1 MDLPMAEIQTGQDGS
16 LENQDALATE
26 QEKINA
32 AKAELYDEQQRGE
45 EEGLIL
51 GKYRTQEDLVEG
63 YRNLQRENDRMRN
76 GQPPDVELASERDR
90 PDQQQQQEEEEK
102 NDQAENQLTEEDA
115 IRIRDGMFKQ
125 VGGQEKYQAL
135 ISWANEN
142 ITQQQADAYQ
152 QALDAGDEQSIM
164 TQLKSFQYDMMMNR
178 GYEPKL
184 TGGRAPTQD
193 IKGFESE
200 AQVVEAMNDPRY
212 SGSNP
217 DHAYIREVEKRM
229 AVSKVFMER

>member
-1 MDLPMAEIQTGQDGS
+1 MAEIQAGQDGS
-16 LENQDALATE
+16 LEDQNALVAE
-26 QEKINA
+26 QEKVNA
-32 AKAELYDEQQRGE
+32 AKAELYDEQQQGIE
-45 EEGLIL
+45 EESGLIL

-63 YRNLQRENDRMRN
+63 YRNLQRENERMRS
-76 GQPPDVELASERDR
+76 GQPPDVELDSERDR
-90 PDQQQQQEEEEK
+90 PEQQLEQEPEEESEEP
-102 NDQAENQLTEEDA
+102 ANQLTEEDA

-135 ISWANEN
+135 ISWANKN

-152 QALDAGDEQSIM
+152 EALDTGNEQSIM
-164 TQLKSFQYDMMMNR
+164 TQLKSFQYDMMMSR

-193 IKGFESE
+193 VKGFESE
-200 AQVVEAMNDPRY
+200 AQVVVAMQDPRY

-217 DHAYIREVEKRM
+217 DPAYIREVEKRM
-229 AVSKVFMER
+229 AVSNVFMER

>member
-16 LENQDALATE
+16 LENQDALAAE

-63 YRNLQRENDRMRN
+63 YRNLQREVERMRQ
-76 GQPPDVELASERDR
+76 GDEPSAEAPEAPEAPSSEES
-90 PDQQQQQEEEEK
+90 EEES
-102 NDQAENQLTEEDA
+102 DQPANQLTEEDA

-135 ISWANEN
+135 IAWANEN

-164 TQLKSFQYDMMMNR
+164 TQLKSFQYDMMMSR

-200 AQVVEAMNDPRY
+200 AQVVAAMSDPRY

-217 DHAYIREVEKRM
+217 DHAYIREVERRM

>member
-1 MDLPMAEIQTGQDGS
+1 MAEIQTGQDGS
-16 LENQDALATE
+16 LEDQDALATE

-45 EEGLIL
+45 EEGSDLIL

-63 YRNLQRENDRMRN
+63 YRNLQREVERMRQ
-76 GQPPDVELASERDR
+76 GGEVSAEAPEAPEAPSSE
-90 PDQQQQQEEEEK
+90 ESE
-102 NDQAENQLTEEDA
+102 QAEEPANQLTEEDA

-152 QALDAGDEQSIM
+152 QALDAGDEQAIM
-164 TQLKSFQYDMMMNR
+164 TQLKSMQYDMMMSR

-217 DHAYIREVEKRM
+217 DPAYIREVEQRM

>member
-1 MDLPMAEIQTGQDGS
+1 MSEIQTGQDGS
-16 LENQDALATE
+16 LENQDALAAE

-51 GKYRTQEDLVEG
+51 GKYRTQEDLVEA
-63 YRNLQRENDRMRN
+63 YRNLQRENERMRN
-76 GQPPDVELASERDR
+76 GQPPDVELESERDR
-90 PDQQQQQEEEEK
+90 PDEQQEQEQEEEEE

-135 ISWANEN
+135 IAWANEN

-164 TQLKSFQYDMMMNR
+164 TQLKSFQYDMMMSR

-193 IKGFESE
+193 VKGFESE
-200 AQVVEAMNDPRY
+200 AQVVAAMSDPRY

-217 DHAYIREVEKRM
+217 DHAYIREVERRM

>member
-1 MDLPMAEIQTGQDGS
+1 MSEIQTGQDGS
-16 LENQDALATE
+16 LENQDALAAE

-63 YRNLQRENDRMRN
+63 YRNLQRENERMRN
-76 GQPPDVELASERDR
+76 GQPPDVELESERDR
-90 PDQQQQQEEEEK
+90 PEQQLEQEPEEESE
-102 NDQAENQLTEEDA
+102 ETGNQLTEEDA

-135 ISWANEN
+135 IAWANEN

-164 TQLKSFQYDMMMNR
+164 TQLKSFQYDMMMSR

-200 AQVVEAMNDPRY
+200 AQVVAAMSDPRY

-217 DHAYIREVEKRM
+217 DHAYIREVERRM

>member
-1 MDLPMAEIQTGQDGS
+1 MSEIQTGQDGS
-16 LENQDALATE
+16 LENQEALAAE

-51 GKYRTQEDLVEG
+51 GKYRTQEDLVEA
-63 YRNLQRENDRMRN
+63 YRNLQRENERMRN
-76 GQPPDVELASERDR
+76 GQPPDVELESERDR
-90 PDQQQQQEEEEK
+90 PDEQQEQEQEEEEE

-135 ISWANEN
+135 IAWANEN

-164 TQLKSFQYDMMMNR
+164 TQLKSFQYDMMMSR

-200 AQVVEAMNDPRY
+200 AQVVAAMSDPRY

-217 DHAYIREVEKRM
+217 DHAYIREVERRM

>member
-1 MDLPMAEIQTGQDGS
+1 MAEIQTGGDGS
-16 LENQDALATE
+16 LEDQGALATE

-32 AKAELYDEQQRGE
+32 AKAELYDERQQGIE
-45 EEGLIL
+45 EDNDLIL

-63 YRNLQRENDRMRN
+63 YRNLQREVERMRQ
-76 GQPPDVELASERDR
+76 GGEVSAEAPEAPEAPSSEES
-90 PDQQQQQEEEEK
+90 EEEEEP
-102 NDQAENQLTEEDA
+102 ANQLTPEDA
-115 IRIRDGMFKQ
+115 IRIRDTMFQ
-125 VGGQEKYQAL
+125 QAGGQDKYQQL
-135 ISWANEN
+135 MSWAGQNVS
-142 ITQQQADAYQ
+142 QQQADAYQ
-152 QALDAGDEQSIM
+152 AALDAGDEQAILS
-164 TQLKSFQYDMMMNR
+164 QLKSFQYDMMMAR

-193 IKGFESE
+193 IRGFESE

-217 DHAYIREVEKRM
+217 DPAYIRDIEKRM

>member
-1 MDLPMAEIQTGQDGS
+1 MSEIQTGQDGS
-16 LENQDALATE
+16 LENQDALAAE

-63 YRNLQRENDRMRN
+63 YRNLQRENERMRN
-76 GQPPDVELASERDR
+76 GQPPDVELESERDR
-90 PDQQQQQEEEEK
+90 PEQQLEQEPEEESE
-102 NDQAENQLTEEDA
+102 ETGNQLTEEDA

-125 VGGQEKYQAL
+125 VGGQEKYAAL
-135 ISWANEN
+135 IAWANEN

-164 TQLKSFQYDMMMNR
+164 TQLKSFQYDMMMSR

-200 AQVVEAMNDPRY
+200 AQVVAAMSDPRY

-217 DHAYIREVEKRM
+217 DHAYIREVERRM

>member
-1 MDLPMAEIQTGQDGS
+1 MAEIQAGQDGS

-45 EEGLIL
+45 EDDLIL

-63 YRNLQRENDRMRN
+63 YRNLQREVERMRQ
-76 GQPPDVELASERDR
+76 GGEVSAEAPEAPSSEES
-90 PDQQQQQEEEEK
+90 EEESEEP
-102 NDQAENQLTEEDA
+102 ANQLTEEDA

-135 ISWANEN
+135 IAWANEN

-164 TQLKSFQYDMMMNR
+164 TQLKSMQYDMMMTR

-217 DHAYIREVEKRM
+217 DYAYIREVEKRM

>member
-1 MDLPMAEIQTGQDGS
+1 MSEIQTGQDGS
-16 LENQDALATE
+16 LENQDALAAE

-51 GKYRTQEDLVEG
+51 GKYRTQEDLVEA
-63 YRNLQRENDRMRN
+63 YRNLQRENERMRN
-76 GQPPDVELASERDR
+76 GQPPDVELESERDR
-90 PDQQQQQEEEEK
+90 PDEQQEQEQEEEEE

-135 ISWANEN
+135 IAWANEN

-164 TQLKSFQYDMMMNR
+164 TQLKSFQYDMMMSR

-200 AQVVEAMNDPRY
+200 AQVVAAMSDPRY

-217 DHAYIREVEKRM
+217 DHAYIREVERRM

>member
-1 MDLPMAEIQTGQDGS
+1 MAEIQTGQDGS

-63 YRNLQRENDRMRN
+63 YRNLQREVERMRQ
-76 GQPPDVELASERDR
+76 GGEVSAEAPEAPEAPEASSS
-90 PDQQQQQEEEEK
+90 EESEE
-102 NDQAENQLTEEDA
+102 AEEPENQLTEEDA

-135 ISWANEN
+135 IAWANEN

-217 DHAYIREVEKRM
+217 DPAYIREVEKRM

>member
-1 MDLPMAEIQTGQDGS
+1 MAEIQTGQDGS

-63 YRNLQRENDRMRN
+63 YRNLQREVERMRQ
-76 GQPPDVELASERDR
+76 GGEVSAEAPEAPEAPSS
-90 PDQQQQQEEEEK
+90 EEEDE
-102 NDQAENQLTEEDA
+102 EPSNQLTEEEA
-115 IRIRDGMFKQ
+115 IRIRDAMFEQ
-125 VGGQEKYQAL
+125 AGGQDKYQQL
-135 ISWANEN
+135 MSWAGQNAS
-142 ITQQQADAYQ
+142 QQQADAYQ

-164 TQLKSFQYDMMMNR
+164 SQLKAFQYDMMMNR

-193 IKGFESE
+193 VKGFESE
-200 AQVVEAMNDPRY
+200 AQVVAAMSDPRY

-217 DHAYIREVEKRM
+217 DPAYIREVERRM
-229 AVSKVFMER
+229 SISKVFMER

>member
-1 MDLPMAEIQTGQDGS
+1 MAEIQAGQDGS

-32 AKAELYDEQQRGE
+32 AKAELYDEQQQGV
-45 EEGLIL
+45 EEGSDLIL

-90 PDQQQQQEEEEK
+90 PEQQQEQEPEEESEEP
-102 NDQAENQLTEEDA
+102 ANQLTEEDA

-125 VGGQEKYQAL
+125 VGGQDKYQSL
-135 ISWANEN
+135 ITWANEN

-152 QALDAGDEQSIM
+152 EALDAGDEQSIM
-164 TQLKSFQYDMMMNR
+164 TQLKSFQYDMMMTR

-193 IKGFESE
+193 IRGFESE

-217 DHAYIREVEKRM
+217 DPAYIRDVEKRM

>member
-1 MDLPMAEIQTGQDGS
+1 MSEIQTGQDGS
-16 LENQDALATE
+16 LEDQSALATE

-45 EEGLIL
+45 ENDLIL

-63 YRNLQRENDRMRN
+63 YRNLQREVERMRQ
-76 GQPPDVELASERDR
+76 GGEVSAEAPEAPEAPSSEES
-90 PDQQQQQEEEEK
+90 EEESEEP
-102 NDQAENQLTEEDA
+102 ANQLTEEDA

-135 ISWANEN
+135 IAWANEN

-164 TQLKSFQYDMMMNR
+164 TQLKSFQYDMMMSR

-200 AQVVEAMNDPRY
+200 AQVVTAMSDPRY

-217 DHAYIREVEKRM
+217 DPAYIREVEKRM

>member
-1 MDLPMAEIQTGQDGS
+1 MAEIQTGQDGS
-16 LENQDALATE
+16 LEDQSALAAE

-63 YRNLQRENDRMRN
+63 YRNLQRENERMRQ
-76 GQPPDVELASERDR
+76 GQPPDVELESERDR
-90 PDQQQQQEEEEK
+90 PEEQQELEPEEESEEPA
-102 NDQAENQLTEEDA
+102 NELTEEDA

-135 ISWANEN
+135 IAWANEN

-152 QALDAGDEQSIM
+152 HALDTADEQAIM
-164 TQLKSFQYDMMMNR
+164 TQLKSFQYDMMMSR

-193 IKGFESE
+193 VKGFESE
-200 AQVVEAMNDPRY
+200 AQVVAAMSDPRY
-212 SGSNP
+212 SGPNP
-217 DHAYIREVEKRM
+217 DHAYVRDVERRM
-229 AVSKVFMER
+229 SVSKVFMER

>member
-1 MDLPMAEIQTGQDGS
+1 MSEIQTGQDGS
-16 LENQDALATE
+16 LENQEALAAE

-51 GKYRTQEDLVEG
+51 GKYRTQEDLVEA
-63 YRNLQRENDRMRN
+63 YRNLQRENERMRN
-76 GQPPDVELASERDR
+76 GQPPDVELESERDR
-90 PDQQQQQEEEEK
+90 PDEQQEQEQEEEEE

-135 ISWANEN
+135 IAWANEN

-164 TQLKSFQYDMMMNR
+164 TQLKSFQYDMMMSR

-193 IKGFESE
+193 VKGFESE
-200 AQVVEAMNDPRY
+200 AQVVAAMSDPRY

-217 DHAYIREVEKRM
+217 DHAYIREVERRM

>member
-1 MDLPMAEIQTGQDGS
+1 MAEIQAGQDGS

-32 AKAELYDEQQRGE
+32 AKAELYDEQQQGI
-45 EEGLIL
+45 EEGSDLIL

-63 YRNLQRENDRMRN
+63 YRNLQREVERMRQ
-76 GQPPDVELASERDR
+76 GDEPSTEAPEAPEASS
-90 PDQQQQQEEEEK
+90 PEESEQSEEP
-102 NDQAENQLTEEDA
+102 ANQLTEEDA

-125 VGGQEKYQAL
+125 VGGQDKYQSL
-135 ISWANEN
+135 IAWANEN

-152 QALDAGDEQSIM
+152 QALDAGDERSIM
-164 TQLKSFQYDMMMNR
+164 TQLKSFQYDMMMTR

-193 IKGFESE
+193 VRGFESE

-217 DHAYIREVEKRM
+217 DPAYIRDVEKRM

>member
-1 MDLPMAEIQTGQDGS
+1 MAEIQTGQDGS

-32 AKAELYDEQQRGE
+32 AKDELYDEQQRGE

-212 SGSNP
+212 SGPNP
-217 DHAYIREVEKRM
+217 DPAYIREVEKRM

>member
-16 LENQDALATE
+16 LENQDAIATE

-212 SGSNP
+212 SGPNP
-217 DHAYIREVEKRM
+217 DPAYIREVEKRM

>member
-1 MDLPMAEIQTGQDGS
+1 MAEIQAGQDGS

-45 EEGLIL
+45 EEGSDLIL

-63 YRNLQRENDRMRN
+63 YRNLQREVERMRQ
-76 GQPPDVELASERDR
+76 GGEVSAEAPEAPEAPSSEES
-90 PDQQQQQEEEEK
+90 EEAEEP
-102 NDQAENQLTEEDA
+102 ANQLTEEDA

-135 ISWANEN
+135 IAWANEN

-152 QALDAGDEQSIM
+152 QALDAADEQSIM
-164 TQLKSFQYDMMMNR
+164 TQLKSFQYDMMMSR

-193 IKGFESE
+193 VKGFDSE
-200 AQVVEAMNDPRY
+200 AQVVAAMSDPRY
-212 SGSNP
+212 SSSNP
-217 DHAYIREVEKRM
+217 DPAYVRDVERRI

>member
-1 MDLPMAEIQTGQDGS
+1 MSEIQTGQDGS
-16 LENQDALATE
+16 LENQDALAAE

-63 YRNLQRENDRMRN
+63 YRNLQRENERMRN
-76 GQPPDVELASERDR
+76 GQPPDVELESERDR
-90 PDQQQQQEEEEK
+90 PEQQLEQEPEEESE
-102 NDQAENQLTEEDA
+102 EPGNQLTEEDA

-135 ISWANEN
+135 IAWANEN

-164 TQLKSFQYDMMMNR
+164 TQLKSFQYDMMMSR

-200 AQVVEAMNDPRY
+200 AQVVAAMSDPRY

-217 DHAYIREVEKRM
+217 DHAYIREVERRM

>member
-1 MDLPMAEIQTGQDGS
+1 MSEIQTGQDGS

-63 YRNLQRENDRMRN
+63 YRNLQRENERMRQ
-76 GQPPDVELASERDR
+76 GQPPDVELESERDR
-90 PDQQQQQEEEEK
+90 PEEQQELEPEEESEEPA
-102 NDQAENQLTEEDA
+102 NELTEEDA

-135 ISWANEN
+135 IAWANEN

-152 QALDAGDEQSIM
+152 HALDTADEQAIM
-164 TQLKSFQYDMMMNR
+164 TQLKSFQYDMMMSR

-200 AQVVEAMNDPRY
+200 AQVVAAMSDPRY

-217 DHAYIREVEKRM
+217 DHAYIREVERRM

>member
-1 MDLPMAEIQTGQDGS
+1 MAEIQTGQDGS
-16 LENQDALATE
+16 LENQDDLATE

-63 YRNLQRENDRMRN
+63 YRNLQREVERMRQ
-76 GQPPDVELASERDR
+76 GGEVSAEAPEAPEAPSS
-90 PDQQQQQEEEEK
+90 EEEDE
-102 NDQAENQLTEEDA
+102 EPSNQLTEEEA
-115 IRIRDGMFKQ
+115 IRIRDAMFEQ
-125 VGGQEKYQAL
+125 AGGQDKYQQL
-135 ISWANEN
+135 MSWAGQNAS
-142 ITQQQADAYQ
+142 QQQADAYQ

-164 TQLKSFQYDMMMNR
+164 SQLKAFQYDMMMNR

-193 IKGFESE
+193 VKGFESE
-200 AQVVEAMNDPRY
+200 AQVVAAMSDPRY

-217 DHAYIREVEKRM
+217 DPAYIREVERRM
-229 AVSKVFMER
+229 SISKVFMER

>member
-1 MDLPMAEIQTGQDGS
+1 MAEIQTGQDGS
-16 LENQDALATE
+16 LEDQAALATE

-45 EEGLIL
+45 ENDLIL
-51 GKYRTQEDLVEG
+51 GKYRTQEDLVEA
-63 YRNLQRENDRMRN
+63 YRNLQRENERMRN

-90 PDQQQQQEEEEK
+90 PDLQQEQEEEEEK
-102 NDQAENQLTEEDA
+102 PEEPANQLTEEDA

-135 ISWANEN
+135 IAWANEN

-200 AQVVEAMNDPRY
+200 AQVVTAMSDPRY

-217 DHAYIREVEKRM
+217 DPAYIREVEKRM

>member
-1 MDLPMAEIQTGQDGS
+1 MAEIQTGQDGS
-16 LENQDALATE
+16 LENQDALAAE

-63 YRNLQRENDRMRN
+63 YRNLQREVERMRQ
-76 GQPPDVELASERDR
+76 GGEVSAEAPEAPEAPEASSS
-90 PDQQQQQEEEEK
+90 EESEE
-102 NDQAENQLTEEDA
+102 AEEPENQLTEEDA

-135 ISWANEN
+135 IAWANEN

-217 DHAYIREVEKRM
+217 DPAYIREVEKRM

>member
-1 MDLPMAEIQTGQDGS
+1 MSEIQTGQDGS
-16 LENQDALATE
+16 LENQDALAAE

-63 YRNLQRENDRMRN
+63 YRNLQREVERMRQ
-76 GQPPDVELASERDR
+76 GDEPSAEAPEAPEAPSSEES
-90 PDQQQQQEEEEK
+90 EEES
-102 NDQAENQLTEEDA
+102 DQPANQLTEEDA

-125 VGGQEKYQAL
+125 VGGQEKYAAL
-135 ISWANEN
+135 IAWANEN

-164 TQLKSFQYDMMMNR
+164 TQLKSFQYDMMMSR

-200 AQVVEAMNDPRY
+200 AQVVAAMSDPRY

-217 DHAYIREVEKRM
+217 DHAYIREVERRM

>member
-1 MDLPMAEIQTGQDGS
+1 MAEIQTGQDGS
-16 LENQDALATE
+16 LEDQSALATE

-45 EEGLIL
+45 ENDLIL

-63 YRNLQRENDRMRN
+63 YRNLQREVERMRQ
-76 GQPPDVELASERDR
+76 GGEVSAEAPEAPEAPSSEES
-90 PDQQQQQEEEEK
+90 EEESEEP
-102 NDQAENQLTEEDA
+102 ANQLTEEDA

-135 ISWANEN
+135 IAWANEN

-164 TQLKSFQYDMMMNR
+164 TQLKSMQYDMMMSR

-200 AQVVEAMNDPRY
+200 AQVVTAMSDPRY

-217 DHAYIREVEKRM
+217 DPAYIREVEKRM

>member
-1 MDLPMAEIQTGQDGS
+1 MAEIQTGQDGS
-16 LENQDALATE
+16 LEDQGALATE

-63 YRNLQRENDRMRN
+63 YRNLQRENERMRQ
-76 GQPPDVELASERDR
+76 GQPPDVELESERDR
-90 PDQQQQQEEEEK
+90 PEEQLEQDPEEESEEP
-102 NDQAENQLTEEDA
+102 ANQLTEEDA

-135 ISWANEN
+135 IAWANEN

-152 QALDAGDEQSIM
+152 QALDAADEQSIM
-164 TQLKSFQYDMMMNR
+164 TQLKSFQYDMMMSR

-193 IKGFESE
+193 VKGFDSE
-200 AQVVEAMNDPRY
+200 AQVVAAMSDPRY
-212 SGSNP
+212 SSSNP
-217 DHAYIREVEKRM
+217 DPAYVRDVERRI

>member
-1 MDLPMAEIQTGQDGS
+1 MSEIQTGQDGS
-16 LENQDALATE
+16 LENQEALAAE

-51 GKYRTQEDLVEG
+51 GKYRTQEDLVEA
-63 YRNLQRENDRMRN
+63 YRNLQRENERMRN
-76 GQPPDVELASERDR
+76 GQPPDVELESERDR
-90 PDQQQQQEEEEK
+90 PDEQQEQEQEEEEEEE

-135 ISWANEN
+135 IAWANEN

-164 TQLKSFQYDMMMNR
+164 TQLKSFQYDMMMSR

-200 AQVVEAMNDPRY
+200 AQVVAAMSDPRY

-217 DHAYIREVEKRM
+217 DHAYIREVERRM